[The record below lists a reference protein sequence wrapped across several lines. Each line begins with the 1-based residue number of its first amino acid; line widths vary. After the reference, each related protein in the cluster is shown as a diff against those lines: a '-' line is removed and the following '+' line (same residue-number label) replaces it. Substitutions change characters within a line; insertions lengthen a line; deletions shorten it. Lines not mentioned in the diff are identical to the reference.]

1 MVEAKTGKEAW
12 IDAAVEAL
20 AVGGVDS
27 VRVERLARALG
38 VTKGSFYWHF
48 EDRKAL
54 LEAVVDAWETAGTEA
69 VIDAVEREGGDA
81 RTRARALWAQTSGD
95 DNLTAELA
103 LRDWG
108 RRDPEVAARV
118 ERVDNRRMDYLR
130 SLLGELFGDT
140 DDVEAKAMLL
150 YSLLIGNYFIAA
162 KHGRRSRRR
171 VLRDAVEL
179 LLGPEP

>member
-1 MVEAKTGKEAW
+1 MAEAKTGKQAW
-12 IDAAVEAL
+12 IDAAVGAL
-20 AVGGVDS
+20 AAGGVEA

-48 EDRKAL
+48 ADRGAL
-54 LEAVVDAWETAGTEA
+54 LESVVDAWEAAGTEA
-69 VIDAVEREGGDA
+69 VIAAVEAGGGDA
-81 RTRARALWAQTSGD
+81 RARARALWAQTSGD

-108 RRDPEVAARV
+108 RRDPAIAARIQ
-118 ERVDNRRMDYLR
+118 RVDNRRMGYLR

-140 DDVEAKAMLL
+140 DDIEAKAMLL

-179 LLGPEP
+179 LLGPEA